1 MLITYTRSQQCAL
14 AGHDKVSLPVW
25 FDGYNIGTPCTS
37 LENQMDST
45 SLHDST
51 DSEVI
56 GTTRPGWLSIIVPCF
71 NEEQVIGETNRR
83 LLATA
88 EQSGMDF
95 EILYVDDGSVDGTA
109 EILRQLHAAD
119 ERVKVL
125 RLSRNFGHQFAITA
139 GLEHAS
145 GDAVVLIDA
154 DLQDPPEVILQMLA
168 RWNEGCWDV
177 VYGTRIDREGESF
190 WKLGTAK
197 LFYRLINMLSDV
209 PIPLDTGDFRL
220 MDRKVVDAL
229 LSMPERD
236 RFLRGMVSWL
246 GFRQLAL
253 PYHRAAR
260 FAGTT
265 KYPMRRML
273 RFAMDGILSFS
284 VVPLRIA
291 TMIGLAASLMALI
304 GCWAALGVRLWTHHW
319 VVGWTSL
326 LLAGLFMG
334 GVQLVC
340 LGVVGEYVGRT
351 YWEAKKRPLYL
362 VQERLGLSAEFT
374 SAPTSARR
382 TFTHR

>member
-1 MLITYTRSQQCAL
+1 MA
-14 AGHDKVSLPVW
+14 
-25 FDGYNIGTPCTS
+25 
-37 LENQMDST
+37 ST
-45 SLHDST
+45 SVHNPM
-51 DSEVI
+51 ERA
-56 GTTRPGWLSIIVPCF
+56 GRLSIIVPCF
-71 NEEQVIGETNRR
+71 NEEQVIRETNRR

-88 EQSGMDF
+88 EQTGMAF
-95 EILYVDDGSVDGTA
+95 ELLYVDDGSMDGTA
-109 EILRQLHAAD
+109 EILRQLNAEDA
-119 ERVKVL
+119 RVKVL

-139 GLEHAS
+139 GLEYAS

-154 DLQDPPEVILQMLA
+154 DLQDPPEVILQMLE
-168 RWNEGCWDV
+168 RWSEGCWDV
-177 VYGTRIDREGESF
+177 VYGTRIDREGESL
-190 WKLGTAK
+190 WKLATAK
-197 LFYRLINMLSDV
+197 LFYRVINSLSDV

-229 LSMPERD
+229 RSMPERD

-253 PYHRAAR
+253 PYHRSAR

-265 KYPMRRML
+265 KYPMKKML

-291 TMIGLAASLMALI
+291 TMVGLTASVMALI
-304 GCWAALGVRLWTHHW
+304 GCFAALGIRLWTHHW

-351 YWEAKKRPLYL
+351 YWESKKRPLYL
-362 VQERLGLSAEFT
+362 IQEQLGLADPMALNAST
-374 SAPTSARR
+374 TSARSVAAR
-382 TFTHR
+382 VGHFSD

>member
-1 MLITYTRSQQCAL
+1 MESA
-14 AGHDKVSLPVW
+14 DVV
-25 FDGYNIGTPCTS
+25 N
-37 LENQMDST
+37 ST
-45 SLHDST
+45 
-51 DSEVI
+51 EVAR
-56 GTTRPGWLSIIVPCF
+56 GSAVRARRLSIIVPCF
-71 NEEQVIGETNRR
+71 NEEAVIRETNRR
-83 LLATA
+83 LLVTA
-88 EQSGMDF
+88 GQSAMEF

-109 EILRQLHAAD
+109 DILRELHASDA
-119 ERVKVL
+119 RVKVV

-154 DLQDPPEVILQMLA
+154 DLQDPPEVILEMLA
-168 RWNEGCWDV
+168 RWNEGRWDV
-177 VYGTRIDREGESF
+177 VYGTRIDREGESLF
-190 WKLGTAK
+190 KLGTAK
-197 LFYRLINMLSDV
+197 LFYRVINSLSDV
-209 PIPLDTGDFRL
+209 AIPLDTGDFRL

-253 PYHRAAR
+253 PYHRVAR

-265 KYPMRRML
+265 KYPMKRML

-284 VVPLRIA
+284 VVPLRLA
-291 TMIGLAASLMALI
+291 TMIGLAASLLALL
-304 GCWAALGVRLWTHHW
+304 GSCAALGLRLWTHHW

-351 YWEAKKRPLYL
+351 YWESKKRPLYL
-362 VQERLGLSAEFT
+362 VQERLGVSAAANPAAT
-374 SAPTSARR
+374 RGCTCGQGS
-382 TFTHR
+382 

>member
-1 MLITYTRSQQCAL
+1 MESAE
-14 AGHDKVSLPVW
+14 VV
-25 FDGYNIGTPCTS
+25 N
-37 LENQMDST
+37 ST
-45 SLHDST
+45 
-51 DSEVI
+51 EVAR
-56 GTTRPGWLSIIVPCF
+56 GSAVRARRLSIIVPCF
-71 NEEQVIGETNRR
+71 NEELVIRETNRR
-83 LLATA
+83 LLVTA
-88 EQSGMDF
+88 GQSAMDF

-109 EILRQLHAAD
+109 DILRELHASDA
-119 ERVKVL
+119 RVKVV

-154 DLQDPPEVILQMLA
+154 DLQDPPEVILEMLA
-168 RWNEGCWDV
+168 RWNEGRWDV
-177 VYGTRIDREGESF
+177 VYGTRIDREGESLF
-190 WKLGTAK
+190 KLGTAK
-197 LFYRLINMLSDV
+197 LFYRVINSLSDV
-209 PIPLDTGDFRL
+209 AIPLDTGDFRL

-253 PYHRAAR
+253 PYHRVAR

-265 KYPMRRML
+265 KYPMKRML

-284 VVPLRIA
+284 VVPLRLA
-291 TMIGLAASLMALI
+291 TMIGLAASLLALL
-304 GCWAALGVRLWTHHW
+304 GSCAALGLRLWTHHW

-351 YWEAKKRPLYL
+351 YWESKKRPLYL
-362 VQERLGLSAEFT
+362 VQERLGVSAAANPGAE
-374 SAPTSARR
+374 RR
-382 TFTHR
+382 CTCGQGS

>member
-1 MLITYTRSQQCAL
+1 
-14 AGHDKVSLPVW
+14 
-25 FDGYNIGTPCTS
+25 
-37 LENQMDST
+37 MDSAA
-45 SLHDST
+45 SFNS
-51 DSEVI
+51 SEAAPSRKAR
-56 GTTRPGWLSIIVPCF
+56 GGRLSIIVPCF
-71 NEEQVIGETNRR
+71 NEEQVLHETNRR

-88 EQSGMDF
+88 EQAGMDF
-95 EILYVDDGSVDGTA
+95 ELLYVDDGSADGTA

-119 ERVKVL
+119 ARVKVL

-154 DLQDPPEVILQMLA
+154 DLQDPPEVILQMIE
-168 RWNEGCWDV
+168 RWEEGCWDV
-177 VYGTRIDREGESF
+177 VYGTRIDREGESA
-190 WKLGTAK
+190 WKLATAK
-197 LFYRLINMLSDV
+197 LFYRLINSLSDI

-260 FAGTT
+260 FAGST
-265 KYPMRRML
+265 KYPMRKML
-273 RFAMDGILSFS
+273 RFAIDGILSFS

-291 TMIGLAASLMALI
+291 TMIGLAASLLALL
-304 GCWAALGVRLWTHHW
+304 GSAYALGVRLWTQHW

-326 LLAGLFMG
+326 LLTVLFMG

-340 LGVVGEYVGRT
+340 LGVVGEYLGRT
-351 YWEAKKRPLYL
+351 YWEMKRRPLYL
-362 VQERLGLSAEFT
+362 IQEELGFSPLPSAER
-374 SAPTSARR
+374 PTARQSCVNR
-382 TFTHR
+382 QAER

>member
-1 MLITYTRSQQCAL
+1 
-14 AGHDKVSLPVW
+14 
-25 FDGYNIGTPCTS
+25 
-37 LENQMDST
+37 
-45 SLHDST
+45 
-51 DSEVI
+51 
-56 GTTRPGWLSIIVPCF
+56 VPCF
-71 NEEQVIGETNRR
+71 NEEQVVRETTRR

-88 EQSGMDF
+88 EESGMNV
-95 EILYVDDGSVDGTA
+95 EIVYVDDGSVDGTA
-109 EILRQLHAAD
+109 DILRQLHAAD
-119 ERVKVL
+119 SRVKVL

-168 RWNEGCWDV
+168 RWKEGCWDV
-177 VYGTRIDREGESF
+177 VYGTRIDRTGEGL

-197 LFYRLINMLSDV
+197 LFYRLINLLSDT

-220 MDRKVVDAL
+220 MDRMVVDAL

-236 RFLRGMVSWL
+236 RFLRGMISWL

-265 KYPMRRML
+265 KYPTRRML
-273 RFAMDGILSFS
+273 RFALDGILSFS

-291 TMIGLAASLMALI
+291 TIIGLAASLLALI
-304 GCWAALGVRLWTHHW
+304 GCGVALGFRIWTNDW

-340 LGVVGEYVGRT
+340 LGVFGEYLGRT
-351 YWEAKKRPLYL
+351 YWEMKRRPLYL
-362 VQERLGLSAEFT
+362 VQEKLGLSQF
-374 SAPTSARR
+374 APILSSSARPASTR
-382 TFTHR
+382 T

>member
-1 MLITYTRSQQCAL
+1 MNTADVSKSSGEFVPASARR
-14 AGHDKVSLPVW
+14 AGRV
-25 FDGYNIGTPCTS
+25 
-37 LENQMDST
+37 
-45 SLHDST
+45 
-51 DSEVI
+51 
-56 GTTRPGWLSIIVPCF
+56 SIIVPCF
-71 NEEQVIGETNRR
+71 NEELGVRETNRR

-88 EQSGMDF
+88 EQSGMDA
-95 EILYVDDGSVDGTA
+95 EIIYIDDGSVDATA
-109 EILRQLHAAD
+109 DILRQLHAANSQ
-119 ERVKVL
+119 VKVV

-145 GDAVVLIDA
+145 GDAVVIIDA

-197 LFYRLINMLSDV
+197 LFYRVINSLSDI

-253 PYHRAAR
+253 PYHRVAR

-265 KYPMRRML
+265 KYPMRKML
-273 RFAMDGILSFS
+273 RFAVDGILSFS

-291 TMIGLAASLMALI
+291 TMMGLAASLMALI
-304 GCWAALGVRLWTHHW
+304 GSAVALGFRLWTHQW

-340 LGVVGEYVGRT
+340 LGVIGEYLGRT
-351 YWEAKKRPLYL
+351 YWEMKRRPLYL
-362 VQERLGLSAEFT
+362 VQEQFGFSAT
-374 SAPTSARR
+374 APPPPLDRSTN
-382 TFTHR
+382 THT